1 MAELLQL
8 FFDISH
14 IYTVEYHR
22 KGGGGAGGRGAGG
35 SGTDLQDCNDIANNI
50 SRHSVVA
57 STWSMFVIDLCTAA
71 NDGIARACLRYY
83 CYIITISTTFN

>member
-22 KGGGGAGGRGAGG
+22 KV
-35 SGTDLQDCNDIANNI
+35 SNSSNKHNTFKILTDLQDCNDIANNI

-57 STWSMFVIDLCTAA
+57 STWAMFFIDLCTAA